1 MNYAAQG
8 GTKPDAEIAEK
19 RLSLDK
25 PLKIDNRPL
34 WLIVLD
40 RTARYQVIAGFMLL
54 CVVLFRLTPPAGLSA
69 AGYQALVL
77 FGATIFLW
85 VSGLLP
91 IAVTAL
97 LSMVMLPLLGIM
109 EAKKTYAMFGNEA
122 VFFILGA
129 FILAAAMTGTGLS
142 ARLARAMLAR
152 FGKTPTRL
160 ALTVFLLSAF
170 LSFVMSEHAVAAM
183 MFPVVAEIATALRLE
198 KGTSSYGRLLFMAIA
213 WGCIIGGIAT
223 FLGGARAPLAA
234 GMLRESTGLAF
245 GFLEWTFAACMI
257 VLPLLVIGF
266 LLLLRFF
273 PPDLDNVEEGMKFLN
288 RKRLDSGRIGYDEI
302 LTALVMTGTICGWII
317 FGEKTGLAAI
327 AMLGTAVLFTFRVV
341 SWQKIEEYVNWG
353 IILMYGGSIA
363 LASALEKTGA
373 ALWIV
378 NKGLGMFSHSPLVAI
393 AVISLVSILLTECIS
408 HAAVVAILMPIGMG
422 LARSMGID
430 PKVMTLS
437 IALPAG
443 LAYCLPMGTPA
454 TAIAYASGYLKNRD
468 IIVAGGV
475 VMVISWLLFLGS
487 VMFVWPLLGFRI

>member
-1 MNYAAQG
+1 MAQ
-8 GTKPDAEIAEK
+8 ELFE
-19 RLSLDK
+19 K

-40 RTARYQVIAGFMLL
+40 RTARYQVIAGFL
-54 CVVLFRLTPPAGLSA
+54 VVCILLFRLAPPAGLTA
-69 AGYQALVL
+69 AGYHSLIL
-77 FGATIFLW
+77 FGAAIFLW

-91 IAVTAL
+91 IAITAL

-109 EAKKTYAMFGNEA
+109 EAKKTYALFGNEA

-198 KGTSSYGRLLFMAIA
+198 KGTSNFGRLLFMSIA

-234 GMLRESTGLAF
+234 GLLRENTGLSF
-245 GFLEWTFAACMI
+245 SFVEWTFAACMI

-266 LLLLRFF
+266 LLLTRFF
-273 PPDLDNVEEGMKFLN
+273 PPDMDNVDDGLKFLN
-288 RKRLDSGRIGYDEI
+288 RKRLETGKMGFDEMM
-302 LTALVMTGTICGWII
+302 TAVVMTATIGCWIA
-317 FGEKTGLAAI
+317 FGEKAGLAAI
-327 AMLGTAVLFTFRVV
+327 AIFGTAVLFAFRVV
-341 SWQKIEEYVNWG
+341 SWEKIEEYVNWG

-363 LASALEKTGA
+363 LASALERTGA
-373 ALWIV
+373 ALWLV
-378 NKGLGMFSHSPLVAI
+378 GKGLGFFSQSPLAAI

-422 LARSMGID
+422 LAKSIGMD

-454 TAIAYASGYLKNRD
+454 TAIAYASGYLKSRD
-468 IIVAGGV
+468 IIIPGVA
-475 VMVISWLLFLGS
+475 VMIISWLLFLGS
-487 VMFVWPLLGFRI
+487 VVFVWPLLGLKI

>member
-1 MNYAAQG
+1 MNNDQLF
-8 GTKPDAEIAEK
+8 E
-19 RLSLDK
+19 K
-25 PLKIDNRPL
+25 PLKMDNRPM
-34 WLIVLD
+34 WLILLD
-40 RTARYQVIAGFMLL
+40 RTARYQVMAAVAIAMAI
-54 CVVLFRLTPPAGLSA
+54 LFRLSPPEGLSVD
-69 AGYQALVL
+69 GYRSLVL
-77 FGATIFLW
+77 FGATVFFWI
-85 VSGLLP
+85 SGLLP

-109 EAKKTYAMFGNEA
+109 DAKRTYAMFGNEA

-129 FILAAAMTGTGLS
+129 FILAAAMTGTGIS

-160 ALTVFLLSAF
+160 AATVFLLSAL

-183 MFPVVAEIATALRLE
+183 MFPVVAEIATALGLE
-198 KGTSSYGRLLFMAIA
+198 KGKSSFGRLLFMAIA

-234 GMLRESTGLAF
+234 GLLKEATGLHF
-245 GFLEWTFAACMI
+245 TFLEWTTAACMI

-273 PPDLDNVEEGMKFLN
+273 PPDLRDVGEGRKFLN
-288 RKRLDSGRIGYDEI
+288 RKRLEAGKTGYDEM
-302 LTALVMTGTICGWII
+302 LTAVVMVATVACWI
-317 FGEKTGLAAI
+317 FLGEKTGLAAI
-327 AMLGTAVLFTFRVV
+327 ALLGAAALFTFRVV

-353 IILMYGGSIA
+353 IILMYGGTIA

-373 ALWIV
+373 ALWV
-378 NKGLGMFSHSPLVAI
+378 VRKGMGSFSHSPLAVI
-393 AVISLVSILLTECIS
+393 AVISLVAIVLTECIS
-408 HAAVVAILMPIGMG
+408 HAAVVAILMPVGMG
-422 LARSMGID
+422 LAKNFGMD

-468 IIVAGGV
+468 IIVSGV
-475 VMVISWLLFLGS
+475 AVMAISWLLFMGS
-487 VMFVWPLLGFRI
+487 VVFVWPMLGLKI

>member
-1 MNYAAQG
+1 MHNDQFL
-8 GTKPDAEIAEK
+8 E
-19 RLSLDK
+19 K
-25 PLKIDNRPL
+25 PLKIDNRPM

-40 RTARYQVIAGFMLL
+40 RTARYQVMAGVAL
-54 CVVLFRLTPPAGLSA
+54 VAAVLFRLSPPGGLSVD
-69 AGYQALVL
+69 GYRSLVL

-85 VSGLLP
+85 ISGLLP

-109 EAKKTYAMFGNEA
+109 DAKKTYAMFGNEA

-142 ARLARAMLAR
+142 ARLARSMLAK

-160 ALTVFLLSAF
+160 ALTVFLLSAL

-198 KGTSSYGRLLFMAIA
+198 KGKSSFGRLLFMAIA

-234 GMLRESTGLAF
+234 GLLREATGLHF
-245 GFLEWTFAACMI
+245 SFLEWTTAACMI
-257 VLPLLVIGF
+257 VLPLLAIGF
-266 LLLLRFF
+266 ILLLKFF
-273 PPDLDNVEEGMKFLN
+273 PPDVRDVEEGRKFLN
-288 RKRLDSGRIGYDEI
+288 RKRLDAGKIGYDEM
-302 LTALVMTGTICGWII
+302 LTAAVMVATVACWIVL
-317 FGEKTGLAAI
+317 GEKTGLAAI
-327 AMLGTAVLFTFRVV
+327 ALLGATALFTFRVV

-353 IILMYGGSIA
+353 IILMYGGTIA

-373 ALWIV
+373 AAWV
-378 NKGLGMFSHSPLVAI
+378 VKKGMGSYSHSPLTVI
-393 AVISLVSILLTECIS
+393 AVISLVAIVLTECIS

-422 LARSMGID
+422 LCTTTGMD

-454 TAIAYASGYLKNRD
+454 TAIAYASGYLKSRD
-468 IIVAGGV
+468 IIVAGGL
-475 VMVISWLLFLGS
+475 VMAISWLLFMGS
-487 VMFVWPLLGFRI
+487 VVFVWPLLGLKI

>member
-1 MNYAAQG
+1 MG
-8 GTKPDAEIAEK
+8 RELFE
-19 RLSLDK
+19 K

-40 RTARYQVIAGFMLL
+40 RTARYQVIAGFLIL
-54 CVVLFRLTPPAGLSA
+54 CLVLFRLSPPAGLTA
-69 AGYQALVL
+69 AGYHALVL
-77 FGATIFLW
+77 FGAAIFLW

-109 EAKKTYAMFGNEA
+109 EAKKTYSLFGNEA

-160 ALTVFLLSAF
+160 ALTVFLLSAL

-198 KGTSSYGRLLFMAIA
+198 KGESNYGRLLFMSIA

-234 GMLRESTGLAF
+234 GMLRENTGLSF
-245 GFLEWTFAACMI
+245 SFLEWTTAACMI
-257 VLPLLVIGF
+257 VLPLLFIGF
-266 LLLLRFF
+266 LLLAKFF
-273 PPDLDNVEEGMKFLN
+273 PPDLSSVEDGLKFLN
-288 RKRLDSGRIGYDEI
+288 RKRLDSGRIGFDEL
-302 LTALVMTGTICGWII
+302 LTAVVMVVTIVCWIS
-317 FGEKTGLAAI
+317 FGEKAGLASI

-341 SWQKIEEYVNWG
+341 SWEKIEEYVNWG

-363 LASALEKTGA
+363 LATALEKTGA
-373 ALWIV
+373 ALWLV
-378 NKGLGMFSHSPLVAI
+378 GKGLGCFSHSPLAAI
-393 AVISLVSILLTECIS
+393 AVISMVSILLTECIS

-422 LARSMGID
+422 LAKSIGMD

-454 TAIAYASGYLKNRD
+454 TAIAYASGYLKSRD
-468 IIVAGGV
+468 IIVPGLV
-475 VMVISWLLFLGS
+475 IMIISWLLFLGS
-487 VMFVWPLLGFRI
+487 VVFVWPLLGLKV

>member
-1 MNYAAQG
+1 MLHPYG
-8 GTKPDAEIAEK
+8 EIMANPQEQIF
-19 RLSLDK
+19 DK
-25 PLKIDNRPL
+25 PIKYDNRPL

-40 RTARYQVIAGFMLL
+40 RTARYQVMAGLAL
-54 CVVLFRLTPPAGLSA
+54 IVTILFRLAPPEGLSPE
-69 AGYQALVL
+69 GYHALIL
-77 FGATIFLW
+77 FGATIFFW

-109 EAKKTYAMFGNEA
+109 DAKKTYAMFGNES

-129 FILAAAMTGTGLS
+129 FILAAAMTGTGIS
-142 ARLARAMLAR
+142 ARLARAMLAK
-152 FGKTPTRL
+152 FGRTPVRL

-183 MFPVVAEIATALRLE
+183 MFPVVSEIASALKLE
-198 KGTSSYGRLLFMAIA
+198 KGSSSYGKLLFMSIA

-234 GMLRESTGLAF
+234 GMLRENTGLTF
-245 GFLEWTFAACMI
+245 SFTEWTTAACMI

-266 LLLLRFF
+266 LLLLKFF
-273 PPDLDNVEEGMKFLN
+273 PPDLRDVEEGRRFLN
-288 RKRLDSGRIGYDEI
+288 RKRLETGKIGYDEMI
-302 LTALVMTGTICGWII
+302 TAAVMTATVACWI
-317 FGEKTGLAAI
+317 FLGEKTGLASIAI
-327 AMLGTAVLFTFRVV
+327 LGTAALFAFRVV
-341 SWQKIEEYVNWG
+341 TWQKIEEYVNWG

-373 ALWIV
+373 AIWLV
-378 NKGLGMFSHSPLVAI
+378 RKGMGAFSHSPLAAI
-393 AVISLVSILLTECIS
+393 VVISLVSIILTECIS

-422 LARSMGID
+422 LCNTIGMD
-430 PKVMTLS
+430 PKVMTLT

-454 TAIAYASGYLKNRD
+454 TAISYASGYLKSRD
-468 IIVAGGV
+468 IIISGCIIMA
-475 VMVISWLLFLGS
+475 ISWLLFLGS
-487 VMFVWPLLGFRI
+487 AYFVWPMLGLKI